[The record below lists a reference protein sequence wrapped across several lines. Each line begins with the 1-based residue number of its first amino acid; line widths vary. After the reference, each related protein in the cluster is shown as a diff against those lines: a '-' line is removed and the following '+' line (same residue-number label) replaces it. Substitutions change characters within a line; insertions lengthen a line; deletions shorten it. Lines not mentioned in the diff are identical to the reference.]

1 MARRGRKPNTE
12 KATGSLAKAAGPSTE
27 EAPRNPAEKPISTSG
42 QADDKVKDY
51 RHEEKRPNNPPA
63 GLATYDRT
71 LPSRK
76 IYDYDPHLDPQL
88 VWAGKKEHA
97 SFDVENVALHIH
109 ERISTAAIIKAV
121 QREPLQRDLF
131 ADPQLPLTQ
140 QIEFYQ
146 HEMNWANR
154 LILGDSL
161 LVMNSLLERELMA
174 RKVQMIYMDPP
185 YGVKFSSNFQ
195 PRIDR
200 RDVKDSD
207 EDLTREPEMIKAYR
221 DTWTLGIHSYLSYL
235 RDRLLLCRE
244 LLADSGSIFVQI
256 SDENLHRA
264 RALMDEVFG
273 STNMM
278 AVIPFRK
285 TGGKGA
291 RYLDTVNDFLLWY
304 CKNAELVKYRQLY
317 RVRPA
322 EMVDKGYNW
331 IEFPGATYRRLS
343 RAELEGD
350 APIGKG
356 RRFQSSI
363 LVSQSGGTQSAFP
376 VEFEGRVYRPSP
388 STFWK
393 TNQDGMK
400 ALAAARRLLAVANTL
415 AYKRYE
421 DDFPYVAINNWWD
434 DTIESTFAADK
445 IFVVQTA
452 TKVIERCIL
461 MTTDPGDLVLDPT
474 CGSGTTAYVAEQWG
488 RRWITCDTSRVALAL
503 ARQRLLTATF
513 PYYKLR
519 HPVGATGPVA
529 QGEATP
535 RPYGASGVAG
545 GFIYKT
551 VPHVTLRSIAQNE
564 PPEQETL
571 YDQPEID
578 RSKVRVSG
586 PFTVEA
592 IPVPAMESAA
602 ESPIPQLETRNEEE
616 GTAAVIDRRY
626 SGGEGR
632 VANPAADHITT
643 MIELLRK
650 AGVNFPGGKKLL
662 LENLRPLGVGWLHA
676 EAEAARGNGG
686 VAAGSARH
694 GDVKSPL
701 RVAVSFGPRHGP
713 VTAIQTHEAAQT
725 ASINGYDVLVLAGF
739 SVDPEAQAFIQKTP
753 VKNLTIHFANVNPD
767 VLVGDLLKTSRASQL
782 FTVFGSPDVK
792 LERVGAHRDA
802 PRGGSGTAP
811 TDEYIVRLLG
821 VDIYDPNT
829 GELQQSR
836 GEDVAAWF
844 LDQDYDGY
852 TFCISQAFFPSNS
865 DAWEKL
871 ERALKG
877 TLDPEKFEA
886 LRGTVSLPFQPGKN
900 KRVAVKVIDMRGNEV
915 ISIKALGDQ
924 GAR

>member
-1 MARRGRKPNTE
+1 MAKRAGSPERKANSRSPAANPN
-12 KATGSLAKAAGPSTE
+12 
-27 EAPRNPAEKPISTSG
+27 AE
-42 QADDKVKDY
+42 KVKDY

-88 VWAGKKEHA
+88 VWAGKKEYT

-109 ERISTAAIIKAV
+109 QRISTAAIIKAV

-131 ADPQLPLTQ
+131 ADPQFPLTQ

-174 RKVQMIYMDPP
+174 GKVQMIYMDPP

-207 EDLTREPEMIKAYR
+207 DDLTREPEMIKAYR
-221 DTWTLGIHSYLSYL
+221 DTWTLGIHSYLTYL

-256 SDENLHRA
+256 GEENLHHVREVLDEA
-264 RALMDEVFG
+264 FGVQNFCSPIAVQKSSGQTDALVAGVYDV
-273 STNMM
+273 
-278 AVIPFRK
+278 
-285 TGGKGA
+285 
-291 RYLDTVNDFLLWY
+291 LLWY
-304 CKNAELVKYRQLY
+304 AKDIHRVKYRQLFTEKPAIESPDERY
-317 RVRPA
+317 VCVETENGDVIDLSYNQKAGSEPLPQGRVLRLRPTDSQTGG
-322 EMVDKGYNW
+322 ESSQFPFEWKGRTFYPPGKRGWSTTKEGLAKLARADRLFAVGNTLRW
-331 IEFPGATYRRLS
+331 KFYHEEFPYRQVNNLWTD
-343 RAELEGD
+343 L
-350 APIGKG
+350 P
-356 RRFQSSI
+356 SS
-363 LVSQSGGTQSAFP
+363 GFG
-376 VEFEGRVYRPSP
+376 EKRVY
-388 STFWK
+388 
-393 TNQDGMK
+393 
-400 ALAAARRLLAVANTL
+400 
-415 AYKRYE
+415 
-421 DDFPYVAINNWWD
+421 
-434 DTIESTFAADK
+434 
-445 IFVVQTA
+445 VVQT
-452 TKVIERCIL
+452 VPPIIQRCIL
-461 MTTDPGDLVLDPT
+461 MTTEPADLVLDPT

-513 PYYKLR
+513 PYYRLA
-519 HPVGATGPVA
+519 HPDK
-529 QGEATP
+529 
-535 RPYGASGVAG
+535 GVSG
-545 GFIYKT
+545 GFAYKT
-551 VPHVTLRSIAQNE
+551 VPHITLRSIAQNE
-564 PPEQETL
+564 PAEQETL

-592 IPVPAMESAA
+592 IPVPAMESPG
-602 ESPIPQLETRNEEE
+602 ESPVAQLGPEAVAAMSSSP
-616 GTAAVIDRRY
+616 TAVGDRRY
-626 SGGEGR
+626 SGGR
-632 VANPAADHITT
+632 VANPAAEHIAT

-650 AGVNFPGGKKLL
+650 AGVNFPGSKKLL
-662 LENLRPLGVGWLHA
+662 LVNLRPLGVGWLHA
-676 EAEAARGNGG
+676 EAEAQGG
-686 VAAGSARH
+686 VGASGARPSQAERRSA
-694 GDVKSPL
+694 L

-725 ASINGYDVLVLAGF
+725 ASVNGYDVLVLAGF

-753 VKNLTIHFANVNPD
+753 IKNLIIHFANVNPD

-792 LERVGAHRDA
+792 LEKQND
-802 PRGGSGTAP
+802 GSYVA
-811 TDEYIVRLLG
+811 RLLG

-829 GELQQSR
+829 GELHQSR

-852 TFCISQAFFPSNS
+852 TFCISQAFFPSDS
-865 DAWEKL
+865 GAWEKL

-886 LRGTVSLPFQPGKN
+886 LRGTVSLPFQPGSH
-900 KRVAVKVIDMRGNEV
+900 KRVAIKAIDMRGNEAV
-915 ISIKALGDQ
+915 RVLNLAQ
-924 GAR
+924 V

>member
-1 MARRGRKPNTE
+1 MAGRGRKPKME
-12 KATGSLAKAAGPSTE
+12 KAVGSLAKAAGPSRE
-27 EAPRNPAEKPISTSG
+27 RARGDAAEK
-42 QADDKVKDY
+42 QAGTLLQPNGKVKDY

-63 GLATYDRT
+63 GLATYDHT

-88 VWAGKKEHA
+88 VWAGKKEHT

-109 ERISTAAIIKAV
+109 ERISTAAIVKAV
-121 QREPLQRDLF
+121 QRESLQRDLF

-174 RKVQMIYMDPP
+174 GKVQMIYMDPP

-256 SDENLHRA
+256 SDENLHYLREV
-264 RALMDEVFG
+264 MQEVFG
-273 STNMM
+273 AEGFV
-278 AVIPFRK
+278 AVVPFV
-285 TGGKGA
+285 TTSLQTAEGIGSIA
-291 RYLDTVNDFLLWY
+291 DFLVWFA
-304 CKNAELVKYRQLY
+304 KDRERMKYRQLFVPKEPRATGGWGFNYLETADGTRRPLTTAERKEEAPLPLGSRLY
-317 RVRPA
+317 RL
-322 EMVDKGYNW
+322 DNL
-331 IEFPGATYRRLS
+331 T
-343 RAELEGD
+343 
-350 APIGKG
+350 
-356 RRFQSSI
+356 
-363 LVSQSGGTQSAFP
+363 SQGSTPGGT
-376 VEFEGRVYRPSP
+376 VEFEFRG
-388 STFWK
+388 STYHPGARSHWK
-393 TNQDGMK
+393 TTPGGMNS
-400 ALAAARRLLAVANTL
+400 LAQAGRIQQSETQIQYVRFF
-415 AYKRYE
+415 
-421 DDFPYVAINNWWD
+421 DDFPVQPLTNLWT
-434 DTIESTFAADK
+434 DTTQAGFVDLK
-445 IFVVQTA
+445 LYVVQTVS
-452 TKVIERCIL
+452 KVVERCLL

-513 PYYKLR
+513 PYYKLA
-519 HPVGATGPVA
+519 HPDK
-529 QGEATP
+529 
-535 RPYGASGVAG
+535 GVSG

-551 VPHVTLRSIAQNE
+551 VPHITLRSIAQNE

-592 IPVPAMESAA
+592 IPVPAMESPAD
-602 ESPIPQLETRNEEE
+602 SPIPQMEANAPE
-616 GTAAVIDRRY
+616 GNLAAGGR
-626 SGGEGR
+626 GEGR
-632 VANPAADHITT
+632 IVNPAADHITT

-676 EAEAARGNGG
+676 EAEARQNGG
-686 VAAGSARH
+686 
-694 GDVKSPL
+694 KPQ

-713 VTAIQTHEAAQT
+713 ISGVQTEEATRTARANA
-725 ASINGYDVLVLAGF
+725 YDVLILAGF
-739 SVDPEAQAFIQKTP
+739 SIDAAAQDFIQKNP
-753 VKNLTIHFANVNPD
+753 LKGLVVHFANVNPD

-782 FTVFGSPDVK
+782 FTVFGSPDVAIRRYPDPMRFPRK
-792 LERVGAHRDA
+792 KQFPRLKPGEVIVTNGAE
-802 PRGGSGTAP
+802 G
-811 TDEYIVRLLG
+811 EQFVVELLG

-829 GELQQSR
+829 GELHQSR

-852 TFCISQAFFPSNS
+852 TFCISQAFFPSNA

-871 ERALKG
+871 ERALKS

-886 LRGTVSLPFQPGKN
+886 LRGTVSLPFQSGKF

-915 ISIKALGDQ
+915 IRVVPIE
-924 GAR
+924 RM

>member
-1 MARRGRKPNTE
+1 MSKNQQSAARRKKKGD
-12 KATGSLAKAAGPSTE
+12 AGPNGAGE
-27 EAPRNPAEKPISTSG
+27 
-42 QADDKVKDY
+42 KVKDY

-63 GLATYDRT
+63 GLATYDKT

-76 IYDYDPHLDPQL
+76 VYDYDPHLDPQL

-97 SFDVENVALHIH
+97 SFEVENVALHIH

-121 QREPLQRDLF
+121 QRESPQRELF
-131 ADPQLPLTQ
+131 ADPQLPLTE

-174 RKVQMIYMDPP
+174 GKVQMIYMDPP

-221 DTWTLGIHSYLSYL
+221 DTWTLGIHSYLTYL

-256 SDENLHRA
+256 GDENVHRV
-264 RALMDEVFG
+264 RMALDEVFG
-273 STNMM
+273 AENFTSQ
-278 AVIPFRK
+278 IDFRSMQPLSSERLDNVYDHLLWYAKDK
-285 TGGKGA
+285 TRQKFRPIYLAKPLEESGEY
-291 RYLDTVNDFLLWY
+291 RYLDDLKQPSRFRTLVESEAQQLYGRALEIPIFRRSDLVSSGYTPSCIFPVKFEGETIMPRGRKSWRT
-304 CKNAELVKYRQLY
+304 NAE
-317 RVRPA
+317 
-322 EMVDKGYNW
+322 
-331 IEFPGATYRRLS
+331 
-343 RAELEGD
+343 
-350 APIGKG
+350 
-356 RRFQSSI
+356 
-363 LVSQSGGTQSAFP
+363 
-376 VEFEGRVYRPSP
+376 
-388 STFWK
+388 
-393 TNQDGMK
+393 GMK
-400 ALAAARRLLAVANTL
+400 RLIEQNRIFRIGDSLY
-415 AYKRYE
+415 YKLYYR
-421 DDFPYVAINNWWD
+421 DFPYIRLANGWN
-434 DTIESTFAADK
+434 DTMGGFSDTK
-445 IFVVQTA
+445 KYVVETSP
-452 TKVIERCIL
+452 KVVERCIL
-461 MTTDPGDLVLDPT
+461 MTTDPGDLVFDPT

-503 ARQRLLTATF
+503 ARQRLMTATF
-513 PYYKLR
+513 AYYKLKY
-519 HPVGATGPVA
+519 PVGAGT
-529 QGEATP
+529 
-535 RPYGASGVAG
+535 RPAPTRGVGG

-551 VPHVTLRSIAQNE
+551 VPHITLRSIAQNE

-571 YDQPEID
+571 YDQPEVD

-592 IPVPAMESAA
+592 IPVPAMEPVGAPLVGAQPGQAQGLPLQPDDRSDD
-602 ESPIPQLETRNEEE
+602 ITRR
-616 GTAAVIDRRY
+616 GR
-626 SGGEGR
+626 GEGR
-632 VANPAADHITT
+632 IVNPAADHITT

-650 AGVNFPGGKKLL
+650 VGVNFPGGKKLI

-676 EAEAARGNGG
+676 EAES
-686 VAAGSARH
+686 VAAMSSSPNGRQQDKTRNAG
-694 GDVKSPL
+694 GDTGATAATAVTDRRY

-713 VTAIQTHEAAQT
+713 VAAIQTHEAAQT
-725 ASINGYDVLVLAGF
+725 ASVNGYDVLVLAGF

-753 VKNLTIHFANVNPD
+753 IKNLTIHFANVNPD

-782 FTVFGSPDVK
+782 FTVFGSPDV
-792 LERVGAHRDA
+792 EVRAVGAPLVGAQRRA
-802 PRGGSGTAP
+802 GTRPAP
-811 TDEYIVRLLG
+811 TAGYVVELLG

-829 GELQQSR
+829 GELHQSR

-852 TFCISQAFFPSNS
+852 TFCISQAFFPSNA

-877 TLDPEKFEA
+877 SLDPEKFEA
-886 LRGTVSLPFQPGKN
+886 LRGTVSLPFQPGKHH
-900 KRVAVKVIDMRGNEV
+900 RVAVKVIDMRGNEV
-915 ISIKALGDQ
+915 IRVLNLVGV
-924 GAR
+924 

>member
-1 MARRGRKPNTE
+1 MAKKVPPAGRRPNKGNPGNGT
-12 KATGSLAKAAGPSTE
+12 AGE
-27 EAPRNPAEKPISTSG
+27 
-42 QADDKVKDY
+42 KVKDY

-63 GLATYDRT
+63 GLATYDHT

-88 VWAGKKEHA
+88 VWAGKKEHT

-174 RKVQMIYMDPP
+174 GKVQMIYIDPP

-221 DTWTLGIHSYLSYL
+221 DTWTLGIHSYLTYL

-256 SDENLHRA
+256 SDENLHYLREV
-264 RALMDEVFG
+264 MQEVFG
-273 STNMM
+273 AEGFV
-278 AVIPFRK
+278 AVVPFV
-285 TGGKGA
+285 TTSLQTAEGIGSIA
-291 RYLDTVNDFLLWY
+291 DFLVWFA
-304 CKNAELVKYRQLY
+304 KDRERMKYRQLFVPKEPRATGGWGFNYLETADGTRRPLTTAERKEEAPLPLGSRLY
-317 RVRPA
+317 RL
-322 EMVDKGYNW
+322 DNL
-331 IEFPGATYRRLS
+331 T
-343 RAELEGD
+343 
-350 APIGKG
+350 
-356 RRFQSSI
+356 
-363 LVSQSGGTQSAFP
+363 SQGSTPGGT
-376 VEFEGRVYRPSP
+376 VEFEFRG
-388 STFWK
+388 STYHPGARSHWK
-393 TNQDGMK
+393 TTPGGMNS
-400 ALAAARRLLAVANTL
+400 LAQAGRIQQSETQIQYVRFF
-415 AYKRYE
+415 
-421 DDFPYVAINNWWD
+421 DDFPVQPLTNLWT
-434 DTIESTFAADK
+434 DTTQAGFVDLK
-445 IFVVQTA
+445 LYVVQTVS
-452 TKVIERCIL
+452 KVVERCLL

-488 RRWITCDTSRVALAL
+488 RRWISCDTSRVALAL
-503 ARQRLLTATF
+503 ARQRILTATF
-513 PYYKLR
+513 PYYKLA
-519 HPVGATGPVA
+519 HPDVVGA
-529 QGEATP
+529 
-535 RPYGASGVAG
+535 RHGVPLPSRVGVSG

-571 YDQPEID
+571 YDQPEVD

-592 IPVPAMESAA
+592 IPVPAMEDVGARHGVPLPAGAPEAEAVAA
-602 ESPIPQLETRNEEE
+602 MSSSP
-616 GTAAVIDRRY
+616 TAVGDRRY
-626 SGGEGR
+626 SEGR

-650 AGVNFPGGKKLL
+650 AGVNFPGGKKLAL
-662 LENLRPLGVGWLHA
+662 DNLRPLGVGWLHA
-676 EAEAARGNGG
+676 EAEARQNGG
-686 VAAGSARH
+686 
-694 GDVKSPL
+694 KPQ

-713 VTAIQTHEAAQT
+713 ISAVQTEEATRTARANA
-725 ASINGYDVLVLAGF
+725 YDVLILAGF
-739 SVDPEAQAFIQKTP
+739 SIDAAAQDFIQKNP
-753 VKNLTIHFANVNPD
+753 LKGLVVHFANVNPD

-802 PRGGSGTAP
+802 PRGGSRTAP
-811 TDEYIVRLLG
+811 TDEYIARLLG

-852 TFCISQAFFPSNS
+852 TFCISQAFFPSDS
-865 DAWEKL
+865 GAWEKL

-886 LRGTVSLPFQPGKN
+886 LRGTVSLPFQAGEH

-915 ISIKALGDQ
+915 IRVMSLGEG
-924 GAR
+924 GAA

>member
-1 MARRGRKPNTE
+1 MARRGRKPKIQRTV
-12 KATGSLAKAAGPSTE
+12 GSAAKAAGRSTE
-27 EAPRNPAEKPISTSG
+27 GARRNLAEKQTAVSG
-42 QADDKVKDY
+42 GAPEKVKDY

-63 GLATYDRT
+63 GLATYDHT

-88 VWAGKKEHA
+88 VWAGKKEHT

-131 ADPQLPLTQ
+131 ADPQFPLTQ

-174 RKVQMIYMDPP
+174 GKVQMIYMDPP

-221 DTWTLGIHSYLSYL
+221 DTWRLGIHSYLSYL

-244 LLADSGSIFVQI
+244 LLADSGSIFVQMGE
-256 SDENLHRA
+256 ENLHRV
-264 RALMDEVFG
+264 RAVLDEVFG
-273 STNMM
+273 AENSC

-285 TGGKGA
+285 KTMPMG
-291 RYLDTVNDFLLWY
+291 TVLLEQMDDFLLWY
-304 CKNAELVKYRQLY
+304 AKNRAGANYQTLFQEKEHEGDFNWRWCETPSGDRRKMTLGEINNHSLL
-317 RVRPA
+317 P
-322 EMVDKGYNW
+322 KG
-331 IEFPGATYRRLS
+331 ARLLRLKS
-343 RAELEGD
+343 LEPSGPMAAGMFDFEYQGKVYPHPKNGWGTTLEG
-350 APIGKG
+350 
-356 RRFQSSI
+356 
-363 LVSQSGGTQSAFP
+363 
-376 VEFEGRVYRPSP
+376 
-388 STFWK
+388 
-393 TNQDGMK
+393 MK
-400 ALAAARRLLAVANTL
+400 RLAAAGRLMPSGTYLQYL
-415 AYKRYE
+415 LYH
-421 DDFPYVAINNWWD
+421 DDFPVTPLTTPWS
-434 DTIESTFAADK
+434 DTSWSGFGEEKLYA
-445 IFVVQTA
+445 VQTN
-452 TKVIERCIL
+452 TEVIKRCTL
-461 MTTDPGDLVLDPT
+461 MTTNPGDLVFDPT
-474 CGSGTTAYVAEQWG
+474 CGSGTTAYVAEHWG

-513 PYYKLR
+513 PYYELA
-519 HPVGATGPVA
+519 HP
-529 QGEATP
+529 EK
-535 RPYGASGVAG
+535 SVAG
-545 GFIYKT
+545 GFVYKT

-586 PFTVEA
+586 PFSVEA
-592 IPVPAMESAA
+592 IPVPAMESPT
-602 ESPIPQLETRNEEE
+602 ESPIPQLEAGNEEE

-626 SGGEGR
+626 SEGR

-676 EAEAARGNGG
+676 EAEAKQNGG
-686 VAAGSARH
+686 RAQ
-694 GDVKSPL
+694 

-713 VTAIQTHEAAQT
+713 ITAVQTEEATRT
-725 ASINGYDVLVLAGF
+725 ARANAYDDLILAGF
-739 SVDPEAQAFIQKTP
+739 SIDAAAQDFIQKNP
-753 VKNLTIHFANVNPD
+753 LKGLAVHFANVNPD

-792 LERVGAHRDA
+792 LEKQKD
-802 PRGGSGTAP
+802 GSF
-811 TDEYIVRLLG
+811 IVRLLG

-829 GELQQSR
+829 GELHQSR

-852 TFCISQAFFPSNS
+852 TFCISQAFFPSNAE
-865 DAWEKL
+865 AWEKL

-886 LRGTVSLPFQPGKN
+886 LRGTVSLPFQAGEKN
-900 KRVAVKVIDMRGNEV
+900 RVAVKVIDMRGNEV
-915 ISIKALGDQ
+915 ISIKSLGDQ
-924 GAR
+924 GGR